1 MLVFRCSNVVKVWRT
16 IRKNACSLF
25 GGLDLKP
32 FLPLFPLDVV
42 LFPGTPLP
50 LHIFEPRYKEMVS
63 ECLDKK
69 KRFGIIR
76 NSEGSL
82 AEIGCTAE
90 IVAVTKNYSDGR
102 MDIVTEGR
110 ERFEILEI
118 NEEKAFLRG
127 QVLYFHDEPGRPT
140 EEQVEHAVKLH
151 SEIMAF
157 AGANQ
162 RVPEDLENPV
172 SFHLAGSLPLDLD
185 FKQTLLSMRSEPER
199 LDAVITAF
207 ESILP
212 KLRRTVRIRQKA
224 GGNGHSN

>member
-1 MLVFRCSNVVKVWRT
+1 
-16 IRKNACSLF
+16 
-25 GGLDLKP
+25 
-32 FLPLFPLDVV
+32 
-42 LFPGTPLP
+42 
-50 LHIFEPRYKEMVS
+50 
-63 ECLDKK
+63 
-69 KRFGIIR
+69 
-76 NSEGSL
+76 
-82 AEIGCTAE
+82 
-90 IVAVTKNYSDGR
+90 
-102 MDIVTEGR
+102 
-110 ERFEILEI
+110 
-118 NEEKAFLRG
+118 
-127 QVLYFHDEPGRPT
+127 
-140 EEQVEHAVKLH
+140 H

-224 GGNGHSN
+224 GGNGHSNWPLKLRKLCGSFPKSTSASPWHRACEGRQASERESHNGV